1 MALHQEVVLAEQRI
15 RRHIRETPVE
25 HSLPLSAE
33 TGAEVYLKLENF
45 QVTGSF
51 KARGAL
57 NKLLNLSPEQ
67 RARGV
72 VAASSGNHGAGVAYG
87 MRALELPGVIYVP
100 HGASPAKVKSIASY
114 GAEVRFAG
122 DDCVL
127 AEAAARAYAQESG
140 AVYVSPYNDLQIVAG
155 QGTAGVELFRQL
167 PEVDAVFVAVGGGG
181 LIGGIAAY
189 LKSVK
194 ESVRVVACSPANSC
208 VMHESAKVGHILDL
222 PSLPTLS
229 DGTAGGLEADTVT
242 LPLVTEFVDD
252 YVLVEED
259 EIREA
264 MRRVIGEHHMLVEGA
279 AGVALGG
286 FRKLASQYAGQT
298 VAVVLCG
305 GNIALDVLAGV
316 L

>member
-1 MALHQEVVLAEQRI
+1 MDLHRQVVAAEQRI
-15 RRHIRETPVE
+15 RSFVRETPVE

-33 TGAEVYLKLENF
+33 TGCEVMLKLENF

-57 NKLLNLSPEQ
+57 NKLLGLGPGQ
-67 RARGV
+67 RGTGV

-87 MRALELPGVIYVP
+87 LRALEIPGVIYVP
-100 HGASPAKVKSIASY
+100 HGASAAKVSAIASY

-155 QGTAGVELFRQL
+155 QGTTAVELKRQVPDL
-167 PEVDAVFVAVGGGG
+167 DAVFVALGGGG

-189 LKSVK
+189 LKRVAPK
-194 ESVRVVACSPANSC
+194 VRIIACSPANSC
-208 VMHESAKVGHILDL
+208 VMHESAKVGRILDL

-229 DGTAGGLEADTVT
+229 DGTAGGLEVDTVT
-242 LPLVTEFVDD
+242 LPLVTELVDD
-252 YVLVEED
+252 FVLVDED
-259 EIREA
+259 AIADA
-264 MRRVIGEHHMLVEGA
+264 MRLCIGQHHMLVEGA
-279 AGVALGG
+279 AGVAVGG
-286 FRKLASQYAGQT
+286 FRARAAEYTGKK

-305 GNIALDVLAGV
+305 GNISLDVLASI